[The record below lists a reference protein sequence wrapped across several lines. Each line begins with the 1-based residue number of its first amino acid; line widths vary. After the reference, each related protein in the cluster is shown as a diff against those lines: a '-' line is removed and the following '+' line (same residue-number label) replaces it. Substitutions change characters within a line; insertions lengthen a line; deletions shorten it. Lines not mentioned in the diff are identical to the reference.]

1 MHPILEYIYNLLPP
15 DKKQKA
21 NGEIS
26 FNGVCCYRSEKPD
39 TKKRGGV
46 KFFDDGFVYNCFN
59 CKFSCGFT
67 LGKFLSKKCV
77 QFLRD
82 CGSTSEQITT
92 LFKMIDE
99 YNSTVGT
106 STKNKELIKPRI
118 IRDIPTEYKSIKES
132 LYKGENSKTLK
143 KIYTYISQR
152 NERLLS
158 WADLLWAEGRDNFL
172 IPCYEFNKI
181 VGYSLRSIHDESE
194 HKYIHYVPS
203 GYIFNFDNLTKDRKY
218 QIVVEGQTDALAIN
232 GLALLSNVFTP
243 EKLKRL
249 LEYKGNSEIILV
261 PDRDKPGL
269 KMIQQL
275 LDENLPFSVSFPSWQ
290 KGIKDVEDAVKRYG
304 RLYTI
309 YDIIKNKESD
319 KNKIKI
325 KMGGWIK
332 E

>member
-1 MHPILEYIYNLLPP
+1 MHPILEYIYDLLPP

-82 CGSTSEQITT
+82 CGSTSEQLTT
-92 LFKMIDE
+92 LFKMIDD
-99 YNSTVGT
+99 YNSTNGT
-106 STKNKELIKPRI
+106 TTKTKEFVKPRI
-118 IRDIPTEYKSIKES
+118 IRDIPQEYKSIKES
-132 LYKGENSKTLK
+132 LYKGEGSKTLK
-143 KIYTYISQR
+143 RIYTYITQR

-158 WADLLWAEGRDNFL
+158 WTDLLWAEGRDNFL
-172 IPCYEFNKI
+172 IPCYEFNKV
-181 VGYSLRSIHDESE
+181 VGYSLRSINDESE

-203 GYIFNFDNLTKDRKY
+203 GYLFNFDNLTKDRKY

-232 GLALLSNVFTP
+232 GIALLSNVFTP

-275 LDENLPFSVSFPSWQ
+275 LDENLPFSVSFPTWQ
-290 KGIKDVEDAVKRYG
+290 KGIKDVEEAVKRYG

-325 KMGGWIK
+325 KMGGWVK
-332 E
+332 

>member
-158 WADLLWAEGRDNFL
+158 WADLLWAEGRENFL

-290 KGIKDVEDAVKRYG
+290 KGIKDVEEAVKRYG

-332 E
+332 